1 MTSRFA
7 TAMADTAKTWNGARS
22 FATPDPTGTSSGRVS
37 LYFKSVRGL
46 NAPRLYEYLGAAA
59 SEDVTDAFLLAFHI
73 RDCRGGKGERDLG
86 RQALV
91 WLFLNYPDEFM
102 HIVPLM
108 AEYGRWDDI
117 LQFWPSVLDLRDL
130 VFVRKNWAS
139 CIEDARALKKLRGL
153 QDQFVLLVCDQLTTD
168 LANLEEGKPVSLCAK
183 WAPTEGDALDCE
195 HSVVQTLC
203 RVGKMT
209 PKTYRKK
216 FTTPLRAYIK
226 VVERYMCLKDWGKIE
241 YSKVPSCAM
250 KRLKKAFNKNDQER
264 FAEWQRNLELGNA
277 TVKGA
282 QLFPHELV
290 YEVRT
295 KHHSDAVCEGQW
307 KVLEEMTAKMGSL
320 TDSIAVCDVSPSM
333 QSWTNV
339 TNRKLSFTPMDV
351 GMAISLLIGHVVKG
365 AFHNHIITFDDTP
378 SFHLLKDGSLL
389 ERYRTLSQAK
399 WGQSTNLQAVFDLI
413 LTQAKQHKLKA
424 EDLPKRIFIVSDMQ
438 FDMAFAKHGREE
450 TNFGAID
457 AKYKAS
463 GYSRPQLVFWNV
475 NGSSDDYPVTVN
487 EQGTAMISGFST
499 SVMKAILDS
508 SEFTPLSIM
517 RNTLDSDRYK
527 PVVEA
532 LNMVGGAPPEGS
544 ADC

>member
-1 MTSRFA
+1 M
-7 TAMADTAKTWNGARS
+7 
-22 FATPDPTGTSSGRVS
+22 
-37 LYFKSVRGL
+37 
-46 NAPRLYEYLGAAA
+46 AA

-86 RQALV
+86 RQALM

-102 HIVPLM
+102 RIVPLM

-139 CIEDARALKKLRGL
+139 TVQDARALKKLRGL
-153 QDQFVLLVCDQLTTD
+153 QDQFVLLVYDQLTTD
-168 LANLEEGKPVSLCAK
+168 LANLKEGKPVSLCAK

-203 RVGKMT
+203 RVVKMT
-209 PKTYRKK
+209 PKTYRKT
-216 FTTPLRAYIK
+216 FTTPLRAYIQ
-226 VVERYMCLKDWGKIE
+226 VVERYMCLQDWGKIE

-250 KRLKKAFNKNDQER
+250 KRLKKAFNKNDPER
-264 FAEWQRNLELGNA
+264 FTEWQKNLELGNT

-290 YEVRT
+290 HEVRT
-295 KHHSDAVCEGQW
+295 KHCSDAVCEGQW
-307 KVLEEMTAKMGSL
+307 KVLEEMTARMGSL

-333 QSWTNV
+333 QSWTNAA
-339 TNRKLSFTPMDV
+339 NRKLSFTPMDV

-365 AFHNHIITFDDTP
+365 AFHNHIITFHDTP

-389 ERYRTLSQAK
+389 ERYRTLSQAN
-399 WGQSTNLQAVFDLI
+399 WGHSTNLQAVFDLI
-413 LTQAKQHKLKA
+413 LTQAKKHKLKA

-438 FDMAFAKHGREE
+438 FDVAFAKQGREE
-450 TNFGAID
+450 TNFSAID
-457 AKYKAS
+457 EKYKAS

-475 NGSSDDYPVTVN
+475 NGESSDYPVTVN

-527 PVVEA
+527 PVMEA
-532 LNMVGGAPPEGS
+532 LTMAGGAPPEGS

>member
-7 TAMADTAKTWNGARS
+7 TAMADTATTWNGARS

-102 HIVPLM
+102 RVVPLM

-130 VFVRKNWAS
+130 IFVRKNWAS
-139 CIEDARALKKLRGL
+139 TVPDARALKKLRGL
-153 QDQFVLLVCDQLTTD
+153 QDQFVLLVYDQLTAD
-168 LANLEEGKPVSLCAK
+168 VANLKEGKPVSLCAK

-209 PKTYRKK
+209 PKTYRKA

-226 VVERYMCLKDWGKIE
+226 VVERYMCLKDWDKIE

-250 KRLKKAFNKNDQER
+250 KRLKKAFSKNDPER
-264 FAEWQRNLELGNA
+264 FAEWQRNLELGNT

-282 QLFPHELV
+282 QLFPHELIH
-290 YEVRT
+290 EVRT
-295 KHHSDAVCEGQW
+295 KHHSDPVCEGQW
-307 KVLEEMTAKMGSL
+307 RVLEEMTAEMGSL

-333 QSWTNV
+333 QSWTS
-339 TNRKLSFTPMDV
+339 TANRKLSFTPMDV

-378 SFHLLKDGSLL
+378 TFHLLKDGSLL
-389 ERYRTLSQAK
+389 ERYRALSQAK
-399 WGQSTNLQAVFDLI
+399 WGHSTNLQAVFDLI
-413 LTQAKQHKLKA
+413 LTQAKKHKLKA

-438 FDMAFAKHGREE
+438 FDVAIPKQGHEE
-450 TNFGAID
+450 TNFSAID

-475 NGSSDDYPVTVN
+475 NGESSDYPVTVN

-499 SVMKAILDS
+499 SVMKAILDG

-527 PVVEA
+527 PVMEA
-532 LNMVGGAPPEGS
+532 LNMAGGAPPEGS